1 MIDLHTHSTASDGSY
16 TPTEL
21 VCHAANAGITQLALT
36 DHDTVSG
43 LAEAHHASVKRGISL
58 VKGIELSAQWGTQT
72 IHIVGLGID
81 PESTAL
87 SQAIV
92 QTQQIRISRGRTIGK
107 KLEQAGIPD
116 AYQDTC
122 KLAGSELVGR
132 AHFARYL
139 VQQGFAKDFK
149 QVFKRY
155 MVRGKPGFAP
165 AEWIEMEQAVDCIQL
180 AGGAA
185 VLAHPMRYNLSSG
198 KRRQVVE
205 AFAAAG
211 GDAIEV
217 VAGRTNPAEIDIAAR
232 LALDYELLASVGS
245 DFHGP
250 DKPWVRLGSLPS
262 LPAACRGI
270 WQQQNFS
277 WRTTE

>member
-21 VCHAANAGITQLALT
+21 ISHAAEAGITRLALT

-43 LAEAHHASVKRGISL
+43 LAEAREASIEHGISL
-58 VKGIELSAQWGTQT
+58 VPGIELSTQWGTQT
-72 IHIVGLGID
+72 LHIVGLGID
-81 PESTAL
+81 PTSNSLCKIIIEA
-87 SQAIV
+87 Q
-92 QTQQIRISRGRTIGK
+92 QTRVDRGRAIGK
-107 KLEQAGIPD
+107 KLEQAGVRN

-122 KLAGSELVGR
+122 QLAGSALIGR

-139 VQQGFAKDFK
+139 IDQGLAKDFK

-155 MVRGKPGFAP
+155 MVRGKPGYAP
-165 AEWIEMEQAVDCIQL
+165 AIWIDMDQAVAHIHRS
-180 AGGAA
+180 GGIA

-198 KRRQVVE
+198 KRRRVVE
-205 AFAAAG
+205 AFSAAG

-217 VAGRTNPAEIDIAAR
+217 VAGRTSPAEIDIVAR
-232 LALDYELLASVGS
+232 LAIEFNLLASAGS

-250 DKPWVRLGSLPS
+250 DKPWVQLGNLPRLPS
-262 LPAACRGI
+262 DCRAV
-270 WQQQNFS
+270 WQQNNFN
-277 WRTTE
+277 